1 MLVLCLISGI
11 KQWFKWTSLLLSQS
25 LYSSLATQCSSI
37 KFTRSYFWLNGD
49 FRDTN
54 EVLFSC
60 LKLCILSCALKINP
74 PLVRNL
80 RVQ

>member
-11 KQWFKWTSLLLSQS
+11 KQWFKWTSLLSQS
-25 LYSSLATQCSSI
+25 LYSSLATQRPSI

-54 EVLFSC
+54 KVLFSC
-60 LKLCILSCALKINP
+60 LKLCILSCALKIKP